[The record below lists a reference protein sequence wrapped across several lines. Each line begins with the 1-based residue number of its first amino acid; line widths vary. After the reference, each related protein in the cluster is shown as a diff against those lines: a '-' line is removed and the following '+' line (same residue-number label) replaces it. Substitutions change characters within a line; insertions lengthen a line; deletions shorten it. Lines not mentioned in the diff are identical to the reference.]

1 MLICKI
7 AMLFIKEVHE
17 FSNIK
22 DGTLKT
28 VNLIVMGI
36 TASIVKYIL

>member
-7 AMLFIKEVHE
+7 AMLFNKEVHE

-22 DGTLKT
+22 DCIAEEKIDY
-28 VNLIVMGI
+28 V
-36 TASIVKYIL
+36 VKRTRK